1 MAKYYY
7 LISGLPELQLDDS
20 KLKISLSDFK
30 NELLENLSDSDLS
43 YIGYFYMQFDNKNLL
58 LLLNN
63 KDAELETLGNL
74 DRDQLL
80 DIILQFK
87 ETDEP
92 ADKKIYPYF
101 RQFIP
106 AFLADKPVF
115 EHMSWEDQLA
125 TLYYNSA
132 ISCRNN
138 FISDWFKF
146 NLNVNNI
153 IIAMNCRNFGY
164 RREMMVVGDDDIS
177 NAIRTSNAKDFGI
190 KPIFPEIDDVMRL
203 ADEPDLFERERKI
216 DLLKWNWLE
225 EKGFFHYFDM
235 EHLFI
240 YLVRL
245 SLLERWVRLEK
256 ETGRKVFREMISQ
269 LQHSFEFP
277 NEFTINRVK

>member
-20 KLKISLSDFK
+20 KLKISLLEFK
-30 NELLENLSDSDLS
+30 NQLLENLSDSDLS

-58 LLLNN
+58 HLLNN

-132 ISCRNN
+132 ISCRNS

-164 RREMMVVGDDDIS
+164 RRETMVVGDDDIS
-177 NAIRTSNAKDFGI
+177 IAIRTSNAKDFGI
-190 KPIFPEIDDVMRL
+190 KPIFPEVDDVMRL

>member
-20 KLKISLSDFK
+20 KLKISLLEFK
-30 NELLENLSDSDLS
+30 NQLLENLSDSDLS

-87 ETDEP
+87 ETEEP
-92 ADKKIYPYF
+92 ADKKIHPYF

-115 EHMSWEDQLA
+115 QHMSWEDQLA

-132 ISCRNN
+132 ISCRNS

-164 RREMMVVGDDDIS
+164 RRETMVVGDDDIS
-177 NAIRTSNAKDFGI
+177 IAIRTSNAKDFGI
-190 KPIFPEIDDVMRL
+190 KPIFPEVDDVMRL

>member
-20 KLKISLSDFK
+20 KLKISLSEFK
-30 NELLENLSDSDLS
+30 NELIENLSDSDLS

-58 LLLNN
+58 LLLKN

-87 ETDEP
+87 ETEEP
-92 ADKKIYPYF
+92 ADKKIYSYF

-115 EHMSWEDQLA
+115 QHMSWEDQLA

-132 ISCRNN
+132 ISCGNS

-153 IIAMNCRNFGY
+153 IIAMNCRSFGY
-164 RREMMVVGDDDIS
+164 RRETMVVGDDEIS
-177 NAIRTSNAKDFGI
+177 IAIRTSNSKDFGI

-245 SLLERWVRLEK
+245 SFLERWVRLEK

>member
-20 KLKISLSDFK
+20 KLKISLSEFK
-30 NELLENLSDSDLS
+30 NELIENLSDSDLS

-58 LLLNN
+58 LLLKN

-87 ETDEP
+87 ETEEP
-92 ADKKIYPYF
+92 ADKKIYSYF

-115 EHMSWEDQLA
+115 QHMSWEDQLA

-132 ISCRNN
+132 ISCGNS

-164 RREMMVVGDDDIS
+164 RRETMVVGDDEIS
-177 NAIRTSNAKDFGI
+177 IAIRTSNSKDFGI

-245 SLLERWVRLEK
+245 SFLERWVRLEK

>member
-87 ETDEP
+87 ETEEP
-92 ADKKIYPYF
+92 ADKKIHPYF

-132 ISCRNN
+132 ISCRNS

-164 RREMMVVGDDDIS
+164 RREIMVVGDDDIS

>member
-1 MAKYYY
+1 
-7 LISGLPELQLDDS
+7 
-20 KLKISLSDFK
+20 
-30 NELLENLSDSDLS
+30 
-43 YIGYFYMQFDNKNLL
+43 MQFDNKNLL

-87 ETDEP
+87 ETEEP

-132 ISCRNN
+132 ISCRNS

-164 RREMMVVGDDDIS
+164 RREIMVVGDDDIS

>member
-1 MAKYYY
+1 
-7 LISGLPELQLDDS
+7 
-20 KLKISLSDFK
+20 
-30 NELLENLSDSDLS
+30 
-43 YIGYFYMQFDNKNLL
+43 
-58 LLLNN
+58 
-63 KDAELETLGNL
+63 
-74 DRDQLL
+74 QLL

-87 ETDEP
+87 ETEEP
-92 ADKKIYPYF
+92 ADKKIHPYF

-115 EHMSWEDQLA
+115 QHMSWEDQLA

-132 ISCRNN
+132 ISCRNS

-164 RREMMVVGDDDIS
+164 RRETMVVGDDDIS
-177 NAIRTSNAKDFGI
+177 IAIRTSNAKDFGI
-190 KPIFPEIDDVMRL
+190 KPIFPEVDDVMRL

>member
-87 ETDEP
+87 ETEEP

-132 ISCRNN
+132 ISCRNS

-164 RREMMVVGDDDIS
+164 RREIMVVGDDDIS

>member
-20 KLKISLSDFK
+20 KLKISLLEFK
-30 NELLENLSDSDLS
+30 NQLLENLSDSDLS

-58 LLLNN
+58 HLLNN

-87 ETDEP
+87 ETEEP
-92 ADKKIYPYF
+92 ADKKIHPYF

-115 EHMSWEDQLA
+115 QHMSWEDQLA
-125 TLYYNSA
+125 TLYYNCA
-132 ISCRNN
+132 ISCRNS

-164 RREMMVVGDDDIS
+164 RRETMVVGDDDIS
-177 NAIRTSNAKDFGI
+177 IAIRTSNAKDFGI
-190 KPIFPEIDDVMRL
+190 KPIFPEVDDVMRL

>member
-20 KLKISLSDFK
+20 KLKISLLEFK
-30 NELLENLSDSDLS
+30 NQLLENLSDSDLS

-58 LLLNN
+58 HLLNN

-87 ETDEP
+87 ETEEP
-92 ADKKIYPYF
+92 ADKKIHPYF

-115 EHMSWEDQLA
+115 QHMSWEDQLA

-132 ISCRNN
+132 ISCRNS

-164 RREMMVVGDDDIS
+164 RRETMVVGDDDIS
-177 NAIRTSNAKDFGI
+177 IAIRTSNAKDFGI
-190 KPIFPEIDDVMRL
+190 KPIFPEVDDVMRL
-203 ADEPDLFERERKI
+203 ADEPDLFERERRI